1 MSIYAQVRVA
11 DVLVTALDRMG
22 GSSAAPFESLN
33 VADYVGD
40 NSDCVEKNIS
50 QVASHCGGTQI
61 AVMSAEHSN
70 QVTVAESGGK
80 SEPADVII
88 TKVPGLALLALSAD
102 CVPVALVDA
111 TARVVA
117 VVHIGWKGLLVD
129 VIQAALVAMTEHG
142 ADLIQTVAVIG
153 PSICGS
159 CYEVS
164 TELAGRIT
172 AEYPAA
178 FVDERHVDLAQAV
191 QVQFEGQGVEVQR
204 IAGCTYESEELF
216 SYRRAKGDPTGR
228 GGLAVMLPVTGAS
241 NG

>member
-22 GSSAAPFESLN
+22 GNSAPPFESLN

-40 NSDCVEKNIS
+40 NSDCVDNNIS
-50 QVASHCGGTQI
+50 EVAKYCGATQI

-70 QVTVAESGGK
+70 RVTVATSGGR
-80 SEPADVII
+80 SEPSDVIV
-88 TKVPGLALLALSAD
+88 TRVPGLALLALSAD
-102 CVPVALVDA
+102 CVPVALVDS

-129 VIQAALVAMTEHG
+129 VIEAAVVALSQHG
-142 ADLIQTVAVIG
+142 ADLAQTVAVIG
-153 PSICGS
+153 PSICGA

-172 AEYPAA
+172 AVHPAA
-178 FVDERHVDLAQAV
+178 LVDERHVDLAQAV
-191 QVQFEGQGVEVQR
+191 QVQLEGHGVEVQR
-204 IAGCTYESEELF
+204 MAGCTYESEVLF
-216 SYRRAKGDPTGR
+216 SYRRAQGSPTGR
-228 GGLAVMLPVTGAS
+228 GGLAVMLPVAGVS